1 MYTGTITDAGTF
13 FKQLHEPV
21 KTCMLSLREMILMQD
36 MQVRETFKY
45 GMPFYCYKKKMFCYL
60 WMHHVS
66 RKPYIGILN
75 GDRVQHPLLL
85 TENRA
90 KIKIMLFDAYRAL
103 PAETVQNILK
113 QAIDL
118 YRPVEARLLTKEKS
132 LFSLVSRGQKV

>member
-1 MYTGTITDAGTF
+1 MYTGAITDAGTF
-13 FKQLHEPV
+13 FKQLHEPA

-45 GMPFYCYKKKMFCYL
+45 GMPFYCFKKKMFCYL

-66 RKPYIGILN
+66 GKPYIGILN
-75 GDRVQHPLLL
+75 GDRVHHPSLL

-103 PAETVQNILK
+103 PVEPIQNILK

-118 YRPVEARLLTKEKS
+118 YRPIEAQRSLEKKH
-132 LFSLVSRGQKV
+132 FRRGFH